1 MVFQFN
7 PKRSQHTADQHHGRV
22 GRCLYELLNRRFAKS
37 SGRIPEDQSSK
48 LRANFA
54 RFLTEIISYS
64 RRIKYVR
71 PDDPPLDILDLPRVV
86 SNEEDI
92 ARILDQHDSLTNG
105 LTLCSGSFGANPAN
119 DLPAIPSRFADRIH
133 FTHLRNIRRE
143 PDGSFQ
149 EAAHLDGDTDI
160 VALVKYLLD

>member
-7 PKRSQHTADQHHGRV
+7 PRRSQHTADQHHGRV

-54 RFLTEIISYS
+54 RFLMEIISYS
-64 RRIKYVR
+64 RRIKYVH
-71 PDDPPLDILDLPRVV
+71 PDDPPL
-86 SNEEDI
+86 N
-92 ARILDQHDSLTNG
+92 ILDQHDSLTNG

-119 DLPAIPSRFADRIH
+119 YLPSIASRFADRIH

-143 PDGSFQ
+143 PDGSFK
-149 EAAHLDGDTDI
+149 EAAHLDGDTDM
-160 VALVKYLLD
+160 VGLVKFLLD

>member
-64 RRIKYVR
+64 RRIKYVH
-71 PDDPPLDILDLPRVV
+71 PDDPPL
-86 SNEEDI
+86 N
-92 ARILDQHDSLTNG
+92 ILDQHDSLTNG
-105 LTLCSGSFGANPAN
+105 LTLCSGSFGANLAN
-119 DLPAIPSRFADRIH
+119 DLPAIASRFADRIH

-143 PDGSFQ
+143 PDGSFK
-149 EAAHLDGDTDI
+149 EATHLDGDTDM
-160 VALVKYLLD
+160 VALVKFLLD